1 MLLEVTETLLYERQ
15 EGDMDY
21 AEQLKKYG
29 INLKFPQ
36 WKAERD
42 QWEAEK
48 ARLLQVEK
56 DKIFGLLE
64 QGKPLEQVKA
74 ILARRY
80 QVRRVS
86 AGNGL
91 SQRN

>member
-1 MLLEVTETLLYERQ
+1 
-15 EGDMDY
+15 MDY

-36 WKAERD
+36 WKAE
-42 QWEAEK
+42 K
-48 ARLLQVEK
+48 ARLLQTEK
-56 DKIFGLLE
+56 DKIFSLLE

-91 SQRN
+91 SQRNEDAPL